1 MNCESAYVRA
11 ARLCSGREHCT
22 SQIREKLLSWDA
34 SAKEAED
41 IIQRL
46 VNEKFIDNRRFSRAY
61 CHDKFCYNHWG
72 RTKIRQMLRHLQ
84 LSDEEIEEGMEAIPD
99 DSYEEK
105 LSDLL
110 QAKDHTLHETDNY
123 RRKGKLV
130 RHLLSKGF
138 EMGLVVDAVDEYLS
152 RNSL

>member
-1 MNCESAYVRA
+1 MTDLYVRA

-41 IIQRL
+41 IIKRL
-46 VNEKFIDNRRFSRAY
+46 INEKFIDNRRFSRAY

-84 LSDEEIEEGMEAIPD
+84 LSDEEIEEGMGAIPD
-99 DSYEEK
+99 ESYEEK

-110 QAKDHTLHETDNY
+110 QAKDRTLHETDPY